1 MPLLAQPGL
10 NWSVDVDKLP
20 GAFDYYILT
29 MEEGGEEGSREA
41 LSRFKLLIA
50 NPYLMKETLYRWGIG
65 EGPSLEWYKDTVS
78 EDEETFI
85 LGLDCFTSESEEEDD
100 SVLL

>member
-1 MPLLAQPGL
+1 
-10 NWSVDVDKLP
+10 
-20 GAFDYYILT
+20 
-29 MEEGGEEGSREA
+29 
-41 LSRFKLLIA
+41 
-50 NPYLMKETLYRWGIG
+50 MKETLYRWGIG